1 MLRVERITH
10 YNWLTLCRWA
20 CSLFLASVVSLI
32 LVLNELFTELNWF
45 HISLAHARRVLSIS
59 PLRRSEAA
67 RSFWDLAMFSW
78 VYLTHESG
86 IVILW
91 IIEVDDWYCIVKAN
105 GSTLLRHFLE
115 FYFWVSLLP
124 CIFISFLMDL
134 GNNKVFGKP
143 KTDKVTIFGWP
154 KLYNA
159 VIFGEPK
166 LDKTSKIN

>member
-1 MLRVERITH
+1 MLFALCSGWRELFMIL
-10 YNWLTLCRWA
+10 LTLCRWA

-91 IIEVDDWYCIVKAN
+91 IKDVDDWYCTVKAR
-105 GSTLLRHFLE
+105 SYAKCPRLAIHFL
-115 FYFWVSLLP
+115 VTSLLFR
-124 CIFISFLMDL
+124 IFFSLLFFRDL
-134 GNNKVFGKP
+134 GNN
-143 KTDKVTIFGWP
+143 
-154 KLYNA
+154 NA
-159 VIFGEPK
+159 PAFRK
-166 LDKTSKIN
+166 QKN

>member
-1 MLRVERITH
+1 MIL
-10 YNWLTLCRWA
+10 LTLCRWA

-91 IIEVDDWYCIVKAN
+91 IKDVDDWYCTVKAR
-105 GSTLLRHFLE
+105 SYAKCPRLARHFLVTFE
-115 FYFWVSLLP
+115 LLYFFAFFFYFY
-124 CIFISFLMDL
+124 FFRDL
-134 GNNKVFGKP
+134 GNN
-143 KTDKVTIFGWP
+143 
-154 KLYNA
+154 NA
-159 VIFGEPK
+159 PAFRK
-166 LDKTSKIN
+166 QKINKASMFACLTDFVQRSHIWWTKIWQNIKD

>member
-1 MLRVERITH
+1 MIL
-10 YNWLTLCRWA
+10 LTLCRWA

-91 IIEVDDWYCIVKAN
+91 IKDVDDWYCTVKAR
-105 GSTLLRHFLE
+105 SYAKYPRLARHFLVTFE
-115 FYFWVSLLP
+115 LLYFFAFFLNFYFLGIWVITMHRP
-124 CIFISFLMDL
+124 FV
-134 GNNKVFGKP
+134 NK
-143 KTDKVTIFGWP
+143 
-154 KLYNA
+154 
-159 VIFGEPK
+159 
-166 LDKTSKIN
+166 KINKASMFACLTDFVQRSHIWWTKIWQNIKD